1 MASRATKDFESPT
14 RPASMA
20 SRATKDFESPTRPA
34 SMAMLH
40 GFACDEL
47 IASFTRQAS
56 DSMASRVTKGFEL
69 PSMRPNL
76 ALCVSLAK
84 VIQIYLFLILYVEV
98 HGWSRVQGLS
108 E

>member
-1 MASRATKDFESPT
+1 
-14 RPASMA
+14 
-20 SRATKDFESPTRPA
+20 
-34 SMAMLH
+34 
-40 GFACDEL
+40 
-47 IASFTRQAS
+47 
-56 DSMASRVTKGFEL
+56 MASRVTKGFEL

-98 HGWSRVQGLS
+98 HGCSRVQDLS